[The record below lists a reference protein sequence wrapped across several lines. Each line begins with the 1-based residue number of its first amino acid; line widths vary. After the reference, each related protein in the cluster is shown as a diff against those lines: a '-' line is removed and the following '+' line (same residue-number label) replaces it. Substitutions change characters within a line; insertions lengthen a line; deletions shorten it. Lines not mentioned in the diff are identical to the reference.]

1 LGANAIKGIIT
12 FALGGL
18 VLAIDLLLAGGKVLT
33 GNSIDLGSVTTGLAV
48 SFIGFLLLGIGL
60 WAMIQDAV
68 ANRTSENPR

>member
-18 VLAIDLLLAGGKVLT
+18 VLAIDLLLGGNVLT
-33 GNSIDLGSVTTGLAV
+33 GNSIDLSSVTTGLAV

-68 ANRTSENPR
+68 ASRTSENPR

>member
-1 LGANAIKGIIT
+1 MGANAIKGIIT

-18 VLAIDLLLAGGKVLT
+18 VLAIDLLLGGNVLT
-33 GNSIDLGSVTTGLAV
+33 GNSIDLSSVTTGLAV

-68 ANRTSENPR
+68 ASRTSGNPH